1 MAFALDRDL
10 LQRVQSG
17 DAPALNALVS
27 ELRPHIERQL
37 LRYPVADEDR
47 RDLLQATLMQV
58 VRRIGSFRGESS
70 FSTWLFRV
78 TANEA
83 LMMMRSQRRHRARLV
98 EGLDFDEL
106 ATLPAMNDG
115 QLGAFAWGGG
125 GDVGAANSERDARV
139 RNALAELPDDYR
151 DVVVAH
157 YHLDLGLQEIADRF
171 DLSESAVRSRL
182 HRARSRLR
190 AILEGTPVAIEAQE
204 DAQIHANAH
213 ANAQARAPKP
223 VFEKVAQQHAA

>member
-1 MAFALDRDL
+1 MAFAIDREL
-10 LQRVQSG
+10 LERVQSG
-17 DAPALNALVS
+17 DTTSLNALVAQ
-27 ELRPHIERQL
+27 LRPHIERQL

-58 VRRIGSFRGESS
+58 VRRIGSFRGDSS

-98 EGLDFDEL
+98 EGLDFEDL
-106 ATLPAMNDG
+106 ATLPAVNDTPG
-115 QLGAFAWGGG
+115 VDR
-125 GDVGAANSERDARV
+125 GDLGAANSERDSRV
-139 RNALAELPDDYR
+139 RSALAELPDDYR

-171 DLSESAVRSRL
+171 ELSESAVRSRL

-204 DAQIHANAH
+204 E
-213 ANAQARAPKP
+213 ARTSMPAAAFAPELVP
-223 VFEKVAQQHAA
+223 HIAAGAMASAKVHQQHAA

>member
-1 MAFALDRDL
+1 
-10 LQRVQSG
+10 
-17 DAPALNALVS
+17 
-27 ELRPHIERQL
+27 
-37 LRYPVADEDR
+37 VAEEDR

-58 VRRIGSFRGESS
+58 VRRIGSFRGDSS

-98 EGLDFDEL
+98 EGLDFDDL
-106 ATLPAMNDG
+106 AALPAVND
-115 QLGAFAWGGG
+115 APYAERS
-125 GDVGAANSERDARV
+125 DVGLANSERDARV
-139 RNALAELPDDYR
+139 RNALAELPDAYR

-190 AILEGTPVAIEAQE
+190 TILEGTPVAIEAQE
-204 DAQIHANAH
+204 E
-213 ANAQARAPKP
+213 AREAAPRVAAKLP
-223 VFEKVAQQHAA
+223 LPSAMPAPTPRFEKVAHQQHAA

>member
-1 MAFALDRDL
+1 MAFAIDRDL
-10 LQRVQSG
+10 LTRVQSG
-17 DAPALNALVS
+17 DGPALNVLVTQ
-27 ELRPHIERQL
+27 LRPHIERQL
-37 LRYPVADEDR
+37 LRYPVAEEDR

-58 VRRIGSFRGESS
+58 VRRIGSFRGDSS

-98 EGLDFDEL
+98 EGLDFEDL
-106 ATLPAMNDG
+106 AALPAVNDASG
-115 QLGAFAWGGG
+115 NER
-125 GDVGAANSERDARV
+125 GDLGAANNERDTRV

-204 DAQIHANAH
+204 E
-213 ANAQARAPKP
+213 ARPTAAAAATTGAFRPEMLQHLATKQ
-223 VFEKVAQQHAA
+223 KVAQQHAA

>member
-1 MAFALDRDL
+1 MAFSIDRALL
-10 LQRVQSG
+10 TRVQAGEST
-17 DAPALNALVS
+17 ALNSLVS

-47 RDLLQATLMQV
+47 RDLLQATLMQI
-58 VRRIGSFRGESS
+58 VRRISSFRGDSS

-98 EGLDFDEL
+98 EGLDLEDL
-106 ATLPAMNDG
+106 SALPAANDASG
-115 QLGAFAWGGG
+115 ERS
-125 GDVGAANSERDARV
+125 DVEVANQERDARV
-139 RNALAELPDDYR
+139 RIALAELPDDYR

-171 DLSESAVRSRL
+171 ELTESAVRSRL
-182 HRARSRLR
+182 HRARTRLR
-190 AILEGTPVAIEAQE
+190 AILEGTPVAAEAIEE
-204 DAQIHANAH
+204 
-213 ANAQARAPKP
+213 ARPIPATARRRSA
-223 VFEKVAQQHAA
+223 EHHAAA

>member
-1 MAFALDRDL
+1 MAFAIDRDL

-58 VRRIGSFRGESS
+58 VRRIGSFRGDAS

-106 ATLPAMNDG
+106 AAFPAMNDAPHTG
-115 QLGAFAWGGG
+115 VG
-125 GDVGAANSERDARV
+125 GDVGAANSERDSRV
-139 RNALAELPDDYR
+139 RSALAELPQDYR

-171 DLSESAVRSRL
+171 ELSESAVRSRL

-190 AILEGTPVAIEAQE
+190 TILEGTPVAIEAQE
-204 DAQIHANAH
+204 EAST
-213 ANAQARAPKP
+213 RAPRIEPRVAEAKMSRKP
-223 VFEKVAQQHAA
+223 LFEKVPQQHAA

>member
-1 MAFALDRDL
+1 MAFAIDRSLLRRALDGETR
-10 LQRVQSG
+10 
-17 DAPALNALVS
+17 ALNSLVS

-58 VRRIGSFRGESS
+58 VRRLGSFRGDSS

-98 EGLDFDEL
+98 EGLDFEEL
-106 ATLPAMNDG
+106 GALPASNDAE
-115 QLGAFAWGGG
+115 LTSR
-125 GDVGAANSERDARV
+125 GDIGAANNERDARV

-190 AILEGTPVAIEAQE
+190 TILEGTPLAVEARE
-204 DAQIHANAH
+204 EARTSTARRTGTDDAPVSQTVPTAAASGAALENA
-213 ANAQARAPKP
+213 A
-223 VFEKVAQQHAA
+223 